1 LRRVLLALFLLVALL
16 AGAFY
21 AHIRMPVR
29 EATDLPQVLVVEPG
43 DSVRAIGQRLQDL
56 GLVQHREV
64 FRALVIARGDAGK
77 LRAGEYALEGRL
89 TLDQIIDKLVRGE
102 VVRRT
107 LTVPEG
113 SSIEDIVRLAVAEGI
128 DGAALR
134 AAATDPTPIR
144 DLDPE
149 AVNLE
154 GYLFPDTYEIT
165 RQPGAAG
172 LLVRRMLQ
180 RFREVMTPHLA
191 EVAAS
196 GQSMREI
203 VTLASLVER
212 ETALADER
220 PRIAAVFHNRLQ
232 LGMPLQTD
240 PTVIYALRLA
250 GRYDGNIRKADLDI
264 DSPYNTYRNSGLP
277 PGPIASPGQAS
288 LQAALEP
295 APVKYLY
302 FVSRNDGSHHFSQ
315 TLAEHQQAV
324 NYYQRRRG
332 TPPPSRDVIEQGG
345 ATAHPLEPPPSRR
358 E

>member
-1 LRRVLLALFLLVALL
+1 VRRVLLVLLLLVALV

-21 AHIRMPVR
+21 ASVRVPVR
-29 EATDLPQVLVVEPG
+29 EAADAPQVLVVEPG
-43 DSVRAIGQRLQDL
+43 DSVRQIGQRLHAL
-56 GLVQHREV
+56 GLVSHPEL
-64 FRALVIARGDAGK
+64 FRTLVVARGDAAR

-89 TLDQIIDKLVRGE
+89 TLEQIVDKLVRGE

-113 SSIEDIVRLAVAEGI
+113 SSLEDIVRLGVAEGL
-128 DGAALR
+128 DGRALR
-134 AAATDPTPIR
+134 AAAADAGPIH
-144 DLDPE
+144 DLDPQ
-149 AVNLE
+149 ARDLE

-172 LLVRRMLQ
+172 LLVKRMLQ
-180 RFREVMTPHLA
+180 RFREVMAPRLG
-191 EVAAS
+191 EVAERGLS
-196 GQSMREI
+196 LREV

-220 PRIAAVFHNRLQ
+220 PRIAAVFHNRLRI
-232 LGMPLQTD
+232 GMPLQTD

-277 PGPIASPGQAS
+277 PGPIASPGR
-288 LQAALEP
+288 AALEAALQP
-295 APVKYLY
+295 APGKELY

-324 NYYQRRRG
+324 NFYQRRRG
-332 TPPPSRDVIEQGG
+332 TPPPVRE
-345 ATAHPLEPPPSRR
+345 ATPGPPGRS
-358 E
+358 

>member
-1 LRRVLLALFLLVALL
+1 VRRFLLALLLLLALL

-21 AHIRMPVR
+21 AQIRMPAR
-29 EATDLPQVLVVEPG
+29 EATDAPQVLVVEPG
-43 DSVRAIGQRLQDL
+43 DSVRAIGQRLQSL
-56 GLVQHREV
+56 GLVSHPEL
-64 FRALVIARGDAGK
+64 FRALVIARGDAGR

-89 TLDQIIDKLVRGE
+89 SLEQIVDKLVRGE

-113 SSIEDIVRLAVAEGI
+113 SSIEDIVRLAVAEGL
-128 DGAALR
+128 DGAAVR
-134 AAATDPTPIR
+134 AAASDPKSIH

-149 AVNLE
+149 AGNLE

-172 LLVRRMLQ
+172 VLVRRMLQ
-180 RFREVMTPHLA
+180 RFREVMGPQLP
-191 EVAAS
+191 EVSAS
-196 GQSMREI
+196 NLSLREV
-203 VTLASLVER
+203 VTLASLVEE

-220 PRIAAVFHNRLQ
+220 PRIAAVFHNRLR

-277 PGPIASPGQAS
+277 PGPIASPGRAA
-288 LQAALEP
+288 LAAALEP

-315 TLAEHQQAV
+315 TLAEHTQAV

-332 TPPPSRDVIEQGG
+332 APPPAG
-345 ATAHPLEPPPSRR
+345 
-358 E
+358 